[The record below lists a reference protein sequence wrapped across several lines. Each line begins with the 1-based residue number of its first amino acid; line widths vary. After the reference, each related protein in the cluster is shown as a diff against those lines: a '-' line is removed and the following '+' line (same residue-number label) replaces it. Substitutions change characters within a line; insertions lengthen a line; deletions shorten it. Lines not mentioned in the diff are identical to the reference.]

1 MFDESWR
8 RFVVKMATGSGKTK
22 VLSLVLAWSFFH
34 KLYEPDSSLSRN
46 FLVIAPNIIVLDRI
60 RKDFDGLK
68 IFFQDP
74 VIPDNGIDGRN
85 WRDDFQLTLHVQD
98 EVRVTHPTG
107 NIFLTNIHRVYA
119 GDDIPPSPDD
129 ENTMDYFFGPRPTG
143 ATTDSSVDL
152 GMIVRDI
159 DELAVL
165 NDEAHHVHD
174 KSLAWF
180 KSIQDI
186 DNRLKHKGARLS
198 FQVDVTATP
207 KHNNGAIFVQTIAD
221 YPLVEAIAQNVVK
234 HPVLPDAASRAK
246 LHERQ
251 SAKYTEKYADYMHL
265 GVVEWRK
272 AFEEHEKLGKKAVL
286 FVMTDD
292 TKNCDDVADY
302 LRATYHD
309 SRATIR
315 SW

>member
-1 MFDESWR
+1 
-8 RFVVKMATGSGKTK
+8 
-22 VLSLVLAWSFFH
+22 
-34 KLYEPDSSLSRN
+34 
-46 FLVIAPNIIVLDRI
+46 
-60 RKDFDGLK
+60 
-68 IFFQDP
+68 
-74 VIPDNGIDGRN
+74 
-85 WRDDFQLTLHVQD
+85 
-98 EVRVTHPTG
+98 
-107 NIFLTNIHRVYA
+107 
-119 GDDIPPSPDD
+119 
-129 ENTMDYFFGPRPTG
+129 
-143 ATTDSSVDL
+143 
-152 GMIVRDI
+152 MIVRDI

-302 LRATYHD
+302 LRATYAEFGSGD
-309 SRATIR
+309 SVLVIHTKQNGEISEASSGKSKEELDRLRELANSIDNTDNPYKAIISVMVLKEGWDVRNVTTIVGLRAYSAKSNILPEQTLGRGLRRMYPGRSRGIR
-315 SW
+315 QRSRYRRLHGFR